1 MAHAGRPGHRVARPL
16 RGRSAARVAHYA
28 GQLDVRSETSYALA
42 PEVFGRSGAV
52 AIAALLLV
60 PFAAFAWRRRW
71 AAYVLGGSLAVFLIT
86 LVPWLFTPFSD
97 LVSISQSRRVAGFLP
112 FAFAL
117 AGGLTVLAGRV
128 RGLVLALALAA
139 GIVFQLAWPGD
150 FGYRLDE
157 GGPAVVTWIAAG
169 ARSSGW
175 RSRRSGAAHG
185 KEQGAAAAVA
195 AALLVLPVAVH
206 GFREWSPSTARPPS
220 PLTTGLVEA
229 LRERVPPGA
238 VVFSDLETSYRIAA
252 SAPVY
257 VANAP
262 PGHVA
267 DTLENRPYERRADA
281 RAFFRNGDL
290 AIPRRYR
297 AGWLVLDRPRF
308 DVQLRP
314 GIELVYADDRFA
326 LYRLPAAG

>member
-157 GGPAVVTWIAAG
+157 GGPAVVTWIAAA

-175 RSRRSGAAHG
+175 RSRRSGARTGRSRVRRRPSRRLCSCCRSPCTGSAS
-185 KEQGAAAAVA
+185 GA
-195 AALLVLPVAVH
+195 P
-206 GFREWSPSTARPPS
+206 RR
-220 PLTTGLVEA
+220 
-229 LRERVPPGA
+229 RV
-238 VVFSDLETSYRIAA
+238 
-252 SAPVY
+252 
-257 VANAP
+257 
-262 PGHVA
+262 
-267 DTLENRPYERRADA
+267 RRAH
-281 RAFFRNGDL
+281 
-290 AIPRRYR
+290 
-297 AGWLVLDRPRF
+297 
-308 DVQLRP
+308 
-314 GIELVYADDRFA
+314 
-326 LYRLPAAG
+326 